1 MRLNNFKDKQDSIMV
16 AIIGAGIIPFGRHPE
31 RSIVAMAMDAT
42 LAAMRDAEISK
53 ETIGACYF
61 ANALGGMIFGDSTIG
76 QNLTAAMGIRKIPV
90 VNVENA
96 CTSGSTAYYM
106 ARNAILA
113 RECEVALVVGSEK
126 MCVPDFGLINSGAT
140 ELDTLLGMVV
150 PAGFALRAQ
159 RHMYD
164 YGTTVEQMAAVTVKS
179 RTHAA
184 LNPNA
189 QFRNRETLQ
198 DVLNS
203 PMIADP
209 FTRSQCCPIADGAA
223 ALILAS
229 DEFAA
234 KHQRAIAIQ
243 SAVLTSGFYDNQV
256 DLTHW
261 DTDYYTANLAYEK
274 AGIGA
279 DEIDLVECHDAF
291 TFSEILHYEALG
303 LCEEGRGGEF
313 VAAGH
318 ASLGGKLPVNVSGGL
333 LSRGH
338 PIAATGLAQIVELVI
353 QLRGEAGERQVE
365 DCRTALAHCMG
376 GDKMGDTKSCTITIL
391 SR

>member
-1 MRLNNFKDKQDSIMV
+1 MV
-16 AIIGAGIIPFGRHPE
+16 AIIGTGIIPFGQHLE
-31 RSIVAMAMDAT
+31 RSIVTMAISATIAALKDA
-42 LAAMRDAEISK
+42 DIDK

-61 ANALGGMIFGDSTIG
+61 ANALGGMMFGDSTIG
-76 QNLTAAMGIRKIPV
+76 QNMTAAMGITKIPV

-96 CTSGSTAYYM
+96 CTSGSTAYYL

-113 RECEVALVVGSEK
+113 GECEVALVVGAEK

-159 RHMYD
+159 RHMHD

-179 RTHAA
+179 RAYAA

-189 QFRNRETLQ
+189 QFRKTETLEE
-198 DVLNS
+198 VLAG
-203 PMIADP
+203 PMIVDP

-234 KHQRAIAIQ
+234 KYNRAIAIK
-243 SAVLTSGFYDNQV
+243 SAVLTSGFYDNQA

-261 DTDYYTANLAYEK
+261 DTDYYSADLAYKK

-279 DEIDLVECHDAF
+279 EDVDLVECHDAF

-303 LCEEGRGGEF
+303 LCEEGQGGAY
-313 VAAGH
+313 VAAGY
-318 ASLGGKLPVNVSGGL
+318 ASPGGKTPVNVSGGL

-338 PIAATGLAQIVELVI
+338 PIAATGVAQIVELVT
-353 QLRGEAGERQVE
+353 QLRHEAGDRQVE
-365 DCRTALAHCMG
+365 GCRVALAQCMG
-376 GDKMGDTKSCTITIL
+376 GDKMGDTKSCTVTIL

>member
-1 MRLNNFKDKQDSIMV
+1 
-16 AIIGAGIIPFGRHPE
+16 
-31 RSIVAMAMDAT
+31 
-42 LAAMRDAEISK
+42 
-53 ETIGACYF
+53 
-61 ANALGGMIFGDSTIG
+61 
-76 QNLTAAMGIRKIPV
+76 
-90 VNVENA
+90 VENA
-96 CTSGSTAYYM
+96 CTSGSTAYYL
-106 ARNAILA
+106 ARTAILA
-113 RECEVALVVGSEK
+113 GECEVALVVGSEK
-126 MCVPDFGLINSGAT
+126 MCVPDFGLINSGTT

-159 RHMYD
+159 RHMHD

-179 RTHAA
+179 RAHAA

-189 QFRNRETLQ
+189 WFRKNETLEQ
-198 DVLNS
+198 VLGA

-234 KHQRAIAIQ
+234 EYKRAITIR
-243 SAVLTSGFYDNQV
+243 SAVLTSGFYDIQA

-261 DTDYYTANLAYEK
+261 DTDYYAAHTAYEK
-274 AGIGA
+274 AGMA
-279 DEIDLVECHDAF
+279 ASDIDLVECHDAF
-291 TFSEILHYEALG
+291 TFAEILHYEALG
-303 LCEEGRGGEF
+303 LCAEGQGGNF
-313 VAAGH
+313 VAQ
-318 ASLGGKLPVNVSGGL
+318 ASLGGKMPVNVSGGL

-338 PIAATGLAQIVELVI
+338 PIAATGVAQIVELVT
-353 QLRGEAGERQVE
+353 QLRHEAGDRQVE

>member
-1 MRLNNFKDKQDSIMV
+1 MV
-16 AIIGAGIIPFGRHPE
+16 AIIGTGIIPFGRHLE
-31 RSIVAMAMDAT
+31 RSIVAMSMDAT
-42 LAAMRDAEISK
+42 IAALEDAQIPK

-61 ANALGGMIFGDSTIG
+61 ANALGDMLFGDSAIG
-76 QNLTAAMGIRKIPV
+76 QNLTAAMGMKKIPV

-96 CTSGSTAYYM
+96 CTSGSTAYYL

-113 RECEVALVVGSEK
+113 GECEVALVVGSEK

-140 ELDTLLGMVV
+140 ELDTLLGMVT

-159 RHMYD
+159 RHMHD
-164 YGTTVEQMAAVTVKS
+164 YGTTPEQMAMVAAKS
-179 RTHAA
+179 RAHAS
-184 LNPNA
+184 LNPIA
-189 QFRNRETLQ
+189 QFRDKETIEQILEG
-198 DVLNS
+198 

-234 KHQRAIAIQ
+234 KYDRAISIKT
-243 SAVLTSGFYDNQV
+243 AVLTSGFYENPT
-256 DLTHW
+256 DLVHW
-261 DTDYYTANLAYEK
+261 ETDYYAANLAYEK

-291 TFSEILHYEALG
+291 TLSEILHYEALG
-303 LCEEGRGGEF
+303 LCEEGQGGQF

-318 ASLGGKLPVNVSGGL
+318 ASLGGATPVNVSGGL

-338 PIAATGLAQIVELVI
+338 PIAATGVAQIVELVT
-353 QLRGEAGERQVE
+353 QLRHEAGDRQVE
-365 DCRTALAHCMG
+365 GCQTALAHCMG
-376 GDKMGDTKSCTITIL
+376 GDKMGDTKSCTITVL
-391 SR
+391 LK